1 MATERFVV
9 ANVKCQGCVSTIR
22 EGLLSLD
29 GVATVEVHIATGAVT
44 VEGQALSRRS
54 LSEKLRALGY
64 PEVGTPA
71 GR

>member
-29 GVATVEVHIATGAVT
+29 GVATVEVDIATREVT
-44 VEGQALSRRS
+44 VEGQALSRRN
-54 LSEKLRALGY
+54 LSETLRALGY